1 MVEELKNHNQLSSM
15 PVQMLNRNATISM
28 QDVQSSNRLGNFSS
42 NHLEGKPN
50 DLDLTDEEIISI
62 EDTYRETSLA
72 LLGSQG
78 RGLIE
83 SNRNFNDSNS
93 YLVNGCE
100 NDSSE

>member
-1 MVEELKNHNQLSSM
+1 
-15 PVQMLNRNATISM
+15 MLNRNATISM

-42 NHLEGKPN
+42 NHLDGKSN